1 MAASRTKTKTDV
13 DTDALARFRKGG
25 EITGL
30 FLLALAVGLFLSLV
44 TSNPADVT
52 TAGEI
57 RNWIGPVGAYA
68 ADILLYI
75 FGVGAFCLTGVLFV
89 LGGFMLVGRRP
100 ELKPSEFVGHGL
112 LVISG
117 ALLCHLMFTGMPI
130 LGHPAGGLVGELIG
144 GLAEGMI
151 GSVGSYI
158 LGTCMALLSVMLVT
172 DRSLGAMLRAA
183 LGWLGGG
190 TKELGVRWRA
200 WRAYKRML
208 REQQRELD
216 AENDD
221 DDDDHGDGE
230 DRVAALAARKLEAK
244 ARRDRLKPQ
253 RADKADNGKGSHD
266 AADASEPEEDLR
278 NDDFVFSG
286 KLADLE
292 NAQEPS
298 IDLDLD
304 PDVDDVLELADAPV
318 EPPRSPPLAPAAGAS
333 AVAADDEF
341 GPAIVETEA
350 QRRQRDKR
358 QALADDAPIQLELV
372 SRDAGNYDLPALSFL
387 DYDIVEDIVIDKDK
401 LRDQAMS
408 IEEKLG
414 NFGVEGKVVEI
425 CPGPVITMFEFA
437 PAPGVKLSRIAGL
450 SDDLAMALS
459 ALSVRIIAP
468 IPGKGVVG
476 IEVPNESRE
485 TVYLKEIVA
494 DDEFQS
500 SKARMPLALG
510 KDTEGSPVVAD
521 LAAMP
526 HLLVAGATG
535 SGKSVAVNT
544 MIVSLLFRF
553 TPEDVRLIM
562 VDPKMLEFSVYEG
575 IPHLL
580 LPVVTDPNKAATALR
595 WAVEEMERRYG
606 LLASMGVRNV
616 TTYNKRVL
624 TLTKQCELDLLEG
637 KEDSEAMRKMAFD
650 HKGKPKHR
658 KLPYIVCIIDEFA
671 DLMMVAPKDV
681 ELCVARLAQKA
692 RASGIHLIL
701 ATQRPSVN
709 VITGLIKA
717 NFPTRIA
724 LRVAQKTDS
733 RVILDGNGAE
743 TLLGRGD
750 MLFLPPGA
758 SSQQRVHG
766 AYVSETEIDRIVA
779 FLKEQ
784 GEPEY
789 DESIL
794 AASEDDEGGS
804 DLDDEE
810 VDEHYDEAIF
820 IVTTERQAS
829 ISMLQRKLR
838 VGYNRAAR
846 MIERMEA
853 DGIVAPSDGPG
864 RRKVL
869 APPPPTH

>member
-1 MAASRTKTKTDV
+1 MAASRTKTKSNV

-57 RNWIGPVGAYA
+57 HNWIGPVGAYA

-75 FGVGAFCLTGVLFV
+75 FGVGAFCLTGVLFI

-117 ALLCHLMFTGMPI
+117 ALICQLLFAGTPI

-144 GLAEGMI
+144 GLSQGMI
-151 GSVGSYI
+151 GVVGSYI
-158 LGTCMALLSVMLVT
+158 FGFCMAVLSVMLIT
-172 DRSLGAMLRAA
+172 DRSLGAMLRSA
-183 LGWLGGG
+183 LGWLRGG

-200 WRAYKRML
+200 RREYKRML
-208 REQQRELD
+208 RQKQLELD
-216 AENDD
+216 AEFEGVKDGSDEDD
-221 DDDDHGDGE
+221 E
-230 DRVAALAARKLEAK
+230 ARIAAIAERKLKAKERREAK
-244 ARRDRLKPQ
+244 K
-253 RADKADNGKGSHD
+253 RAKAEQK
-266 AADASEPEEDLR
+266 AAGETEPDQEDDSEGVAQ

-286 KLADLE
+286 TLADLE
-292 NAQEPS
+292 GADEPS
-298 IDLDLD
+298 FDGALLDGD
-304 PDVDDVLELADAPV
+304 DDTAETTPIADRVQPSAERPRITSDV
-318 EPPRSPPLAPAAGAS
+318 PAAP
-333 AVAADDEF
+333 DDEF
-341 GPAIVETEA
+341 GPAIVETDA
-350 QRRQRDKR
+350 QRRQREKR
-358 QALADDAPIQLELV
+358 QALQTDAPMQLELV
-372 SRDAGNYDLPALSFL
+372 SNDAGKYDLPALNFL
-387 DYDIVEDIVIDKDK
+387 DYDAVEDVVIDKEK
-401 LRDQAMS
+401 LREQAMS
-408 IEEKLG
+408 IEEKLS
-414 NFGVEGKVVEI
+414 NFGVDGKVVEI

-485 TVYLKEIVA
+485 MVYLKEIVA
-494 DDEFQS
+494 DETFQN

-535 SGKSVAVNT
+535 AGKSVAVNT

-562 VDPKMLEFSVYEG
+562 VDPKMLEFSIYEG

-595 WAVEEMERRYG
+595 WAVEEMERRYA
-606 LLASMGVRNV
+606 LLANMGVRNV
-616 TTYNKRVL
+616 STYNKRVL

-637 KEDSEAMRKMAFD
+637 REGTEAMQKMQFD
-650 HKGKPKHR
+650 HNGKPKHR

-692 RASGIHLIL
+692 RAAGLHLIL

-743 TLLGRGD
+743 TLLGKGD
-750 MLFLPPGA
+750 MLFLPPGS
-758 SSQQRVHG
+758 SSQKRVHG
-766 AYVSETEIDRIVA
+766 AYISETEIDRIVG
-779 FLKEQ
+779 FLKQQ

-794 AASEDDEGGS
+794 TCGEEGEEGGEFDDE
-804 DLDDEE
+804 DA
-810 VDEHYDEAIF
+810 DEHYDEAIF
-820 IVTTERQAS
+820 IVSSERTAS

-838 VGYNRAAR
+838 IGYNRAAR
-846 MIERMEA
+846 IIERMEA
-853 DGIVAPSDGPG
+853 DGIVAASSGPG

-869 APPPPTH
+869 VPPPPTD